1 MTDRRFD
8 NLSGGHHQNRE
19 KNNVLLSFKKKKR
32 KEKEGKI
39 PNWSVVGSIKFLGKK
54 SETKQLRDRK
64 LHACMRLYD
73 IREKSC
79 CGLSSKAMILI
90 SQR

>member
-1 MTDRRFD
+1 MF
-8 NLSGGHHQNRE
+8 
-19 KNNVLLSFKKKKR
+19 LSFKKKK

-73 IREKSC
+73 IREKSYS
-79 CGLSSKAMILI
+79 GLSSKAMILI